1 LNVDGA
7 LDCGGLFEAGEAGS
21 PSGSVEECGREGAQ
35 GATGCLA
42 MTDRLDE
49 HNGSGMRTADF
60 YSYKSVVTERLC
72 RGEA

>member
-1 LNVDGA
+1 MSMARSTAAGFLRRGRQARRQVQWKN
-7 LDCGGLFEAGEAGS
+7 AGE
-21 PSGSVEECGREGAQ
+21 RGAQ